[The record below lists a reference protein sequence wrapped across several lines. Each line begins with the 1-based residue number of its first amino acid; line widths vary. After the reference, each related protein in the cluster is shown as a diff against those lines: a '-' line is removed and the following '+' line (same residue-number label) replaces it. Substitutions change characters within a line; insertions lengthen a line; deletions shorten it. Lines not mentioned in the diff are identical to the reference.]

1 MKSEFSSYFVILH
14 DYIMLSNI
22 IIRYSEGE
30 FDAGLQS

>member
-1 MKSEFSSYFVILH
+1 MKSEFSSYFIIH